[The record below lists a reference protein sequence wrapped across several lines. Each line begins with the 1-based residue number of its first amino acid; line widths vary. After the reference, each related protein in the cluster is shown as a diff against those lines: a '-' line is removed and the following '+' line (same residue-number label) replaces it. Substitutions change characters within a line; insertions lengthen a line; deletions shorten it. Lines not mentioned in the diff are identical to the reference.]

1 MLVLQ
6 HPATPE
12 GTAATASLQPGPPDY
27 VGVGTARSGTSWWDS
42 LINEHPRVFRLAGTP
57 KEVHFF
63 DRLWADGL
71 RGRDIERYHALF
83 ARPAGTISG
92 EWTPGYMLDA
102 WTPALLRAAAPEAR
116 LLVLLRDPVERFR
129 SGRTLAENRFTVDS
143 TARAAAN
150 AAFNRGLYADQ
161 LLRLWRAFPRE
172 QVLVLQYER
181 CVADARAQL
190 ARTFDFLG
198 LEPDIPAGL
207 DPARRVNEARGPK
220 VELSPWQ
227 TEVLVHRYAQENE
240 RLAGL
245 LPDLDL
251 SLWQMP

>member
-1 MLVLQ
+1 VPTGLR
-6 HPATPE
+6 PR
-12 GTAATASLQPGPPDY
+12 PPDY

-42 LINEHPRVFRLAGTP
+42 LINQHPKVVRHAGTP

-63 DRLWADGL
+63 DGLWAGGL
-71 RGRDIERYHALF
+71 RATDIERYHALF

-92 EWTPGYMLDA
+92 EWTPDYMLDA
-102 WTPALLRAAAPEAR
+102 WTPPLLRQAAPEAR
-116 LLVLLRDPVERFR
+116 LLVLLRDPLERFR
-129 SGRTLAENRFTVDS
+129 SGITLAENRATVGS

-150 AAFNRGLYADQ
+150 AAFSRGGYADQ

-181 CVADARAQL
+181 CVDDAPTQL

-198 LEPDIPAGL
+198 LGPDIPPGL
-207 DPARRVNEARGPK
+207 DHARRVNESHWPK

-227 TEVLVHRYAQENE
+227 TEVLVRRYAPDNE
-240 RLAGL
+240 RLAKL
-245 LPDLDL
+245 LPGLDL
-251 SLWQMP
+251 ALWRMP

>member
-198 LEPDIPAGL
+198 LEPGVPAGL